1 MRHIK
6 YLLPILVLL
15 CCGWWAAYSRNE
27 IWYDLHNYHFYN
39 GWAFLNGKT
48 FSNYFV
54 SGAYT
59 FFAPLLDSL
68 TYLQIKTFN
77 NYPQLIFF
85 MNGAFHGVIILI
97 AWAILR
103 LFIPVK
109 NKTDLWMMVALL
121 LYAITGYA
129 YTQQI
134 GSTTHEITC
143 AIIFLTAFYLFVKKV
158 FFEKKASEWLL
169 FGISGL
175 VGGVLGLKLTIFPMC
190 VGFGALVLFC
200 AAIGQFKRPIKALLI
215 ISIGFLI
222 GFGLTDGWW
231 LYLVWQKTGNPIFPM
246 ANHIFKS
253 SLIPAESV
261 RDIRFLPQTIG
272 QWLFYPL
279 YWGTDSGY
287 MTEPELKEKIYHAII
302 PFICAIALT
311 GMCLVGK
318 IKERREQA
326 VVLLY
331 DVSYVVWL
339 VLFSILRYAIVLEV
353 LSGLMIFLMIKRFK
367 MTERIKRILAGMLVV
382 VSVLFP
388 FGYSSFLTVS
398 NETYMPM
405 TTITVADD
413 TIVAVA
419 ENLNSYVVPYI
430 KTSNPV
436 LGWPLATLTAP
447 LPWDKQT
454 KQTYYDLLRDKKVLI
469 ISSIAKVKQMFEKN
483 PDLFPRQEIN
493 LKPGNPENWVGDT
506 IIVAGQIKDGIW
518 RGIDVAPGQTDRF
531 ILEMADQEKR

>member
-1 MRHIK
+1 M
-6 YLLPILVLL
+6 VLL
-15 CCGWWAAYSRNE
+15 CCGCWTAYSRNE
-27 IWYDLHNYHFYN
+27 IWYDLYNYHFYN

-77 NYPQLIFF
+77 NYPRLIFF
-85 MNGAFHGVIILI
+85 MNGAFHGMIILI
-97 AWAILR
+97 AWAVLR

-109 NKTDLWMMVALL
+109 NKTDLWMTIALL

-134 GSTTHEITC
+134 GSTTHEVTC
-143 AIIFLTAFYLFVKKV
+143 AIIFLTAFYLFIKKV
-158 FFEKKASEWLL
+158 FFEKKEFVWFL
-169 FGISGL
+169 FGVGGL
-175 VGGVLGLKLTIFPMC
+175 MGGVLGLKLTIFPMC
-190 VGFGALVLFC
+190 VGFGVLVLFC
-200 AAIGQFKRPIKALLI
+200 AATGQFKRPIKALLI

-253 SLIPAESV
+253 PLIPAENV
-261 RDIRFLPQTIG
+261 RDTRFLPQTVG
-272 QWLFYPL
+272 QWLFYPF
-279 YWGTDSGY
+279 YWGNEH
-287 MTEPELKEKIYHAII
+287 MTEPELKEGIYHAVI
-302 PFICAIALT
+302 PFACAIALT

-318 IKERREQA
+318 IKERCEQA
-326 VVLLY
+326 VILFY
-331 DVSYVVWL
+331 DVSYAVWL
-339 VLFSILRYAIVLEV
+339 VLFSILRYAIVLEI
-353 LSGLMIFLMIKRFK
+353 LSGLMIFFVIKRFK
-367 MTERIKRILAGMLVV
+367 MTERIKQILAGILMMIS
-382 VSVLFP
+382 VSFP
-388 FGYSSFLTVS
+388 FGYSPFRTVS

-405 TTITVADD
+405 TPITVADD

-430 KTSNPV
+430 KTSHPV

-454 KQTYYDLLRDKKVLI
+454 KQAYHNLLRDKKVLI

-518 RGIDVAPGQTDRF
+518 HGIDMTPGQTDRF